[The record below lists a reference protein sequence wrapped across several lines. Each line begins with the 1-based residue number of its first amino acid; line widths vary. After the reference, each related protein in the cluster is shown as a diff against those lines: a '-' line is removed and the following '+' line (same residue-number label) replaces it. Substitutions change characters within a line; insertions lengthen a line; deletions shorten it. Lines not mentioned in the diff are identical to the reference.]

1 MVATPVSTLP
11 DRVGRKFRLKYKF
24 GVLVQNRKELPN
36 PFYLLSVI
44 VGVAFTVT
52 ACAFGLLILRTNR
65 GLYSPETDPSEQPLM
80 NLLDQHGLA
89 LLGAEVAVLAAVT
102 IAAIAL
108 DHIRGKRQ
116 IEPRSRGDAEQ
127 RIGGVGR
134 E

>member
-1 MVATPVSTLP
+1 
-11 DRVGRKFRLKYKF
+11 
-24 GVLVQNRKELPN
+24 VQNRKELPN

-65 GLYSPETDPSEQPLM
+65 GLYSPEADSSEQPLM

-89 LLGAEVAVLAAVT
+89 ILGAEVALLAAVT

-116 IEPRSRGDAEQ
+116 LRDSANETSAN
-127 RIGGVGR
+127 R

>member
-1 MVATPVSTLP
+1 M
-11 DRVGRKFRLKYKF
+11 
-24 GVLVQNRKELPN
+24 QNRKELPN

-44 VGVAFTVT
+44 AGVAFTVT

-65 GLYSPETDPSEQPLM
+65 GLYSPDADPSEQPLM

-89 LLGAEVAVLAAVT
+89 ILGAEVALLAVVT

-108 DHIRGKRQ
+108 DHFRGKRRL
-116 IEPRSRGDAEQ
+116 EPQKRGDAEQ
-127 RIGGVGR
+127 QIGGVGR